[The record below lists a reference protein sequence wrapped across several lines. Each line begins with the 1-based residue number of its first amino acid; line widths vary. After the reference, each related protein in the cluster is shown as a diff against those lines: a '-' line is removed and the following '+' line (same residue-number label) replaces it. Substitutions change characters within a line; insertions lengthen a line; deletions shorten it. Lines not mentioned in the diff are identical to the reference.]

1 MFLTLDK
8 LWKRIE
14 EIQKHRYVDHR
25 ELPSYSFWIDKEA
38 EIAAMPPEDSEWGC
52 IAVGDRWQ
60 GWDLTAWL
68 RTETTIPAEWAGK
81 QVVGLFDFGKTGGGH
96 NSGFESL
103 LYVNGEP
110 YQGVGSNHTEVWFP
124 ESFIGQKVELLFK
137 VWSGL
142 HGSGG
147 VKTVQ
152 EHQIQLSALAV
163 LETETDDLYY
173 TAFAVYHTIQV
184 LEENRWERQA
194 LVKALDRAILLLN
207 WRVPGD
213 AAFYASVSVANAK
226 LKQELAQLPSF
237 QPLTVRCIGHTHI
250 DVAWL
255 WRLKH
260 TREKAVRSFSTVLRL
275 MEQFPEYIFLQ
286 TQPQLYEY
294 IEQDYPK
301 VFAKIKERV
310 KEGRW
315 EAGGA
320 MWLESDC
327 NIPSGESLVRQL
339 LYGMRYFERTFGV
352 KCEYL
357 WLPDVFGY
365 SWALP
370 QILQKSGLR
379 HFMTTKIS
387 WNVYNRFPHD
397 TFYWRGID
405 GTEVLTHYITTPDP
419 DIRVS
424 TFTRFY
430 TYNGQ
435 VLPATLSG
443 IWNNYRDKEIND
455 SELLLS
461 FGYGDGGGGPTRTML
476 EMRRRLENMPGLPKA
491 LPGRADDFF
500 NKLEQTVEQTDRYV
514 HHWDG
519 ELYLELHRG
528 TYTSQAYVKKMNRHM
543 EFLLRD
549 AEMVS
554 IFSSPLT
561 GYAAYPQKQLYD
573 SWKIVLRNQ
582 FHDILPGS
590 SITEVY
596 EDCHTEYAEAEQLA
610 QGALA
615 VGLEQLASCI
625 QIEGSDGWLVV
636 NSLPWPR
643 SEIIELPW
651 EAGYEGQRW
660 IDGSGSGSSLAVEQ
674 ISGQHGQGDRL
685 QLLVRDIPA
694 MGYTTIR
701 RVADGIGAGTA
712 QGLDAL
718 GKGSAQEL
726 GALGAG
732 SAQEPDALGATDV
745 EQALQ
750 VSLDVEQSLRAQEV
764 GQVQEAPQRQVRQVL
779 KTFTCGEQHVF
790 TPFYEIEWNDAGQL
804 NRIFDKRSG
813 REVLA
818 TGELGNRFDV
828 HEDKPAYHDNWE
840 IDIFY
845 VEKVAQI
852 TDLQSVSVI
861 EQSLLRAVI
870 RFEWVYGNTLI
881 KQDMIMY
888 AHHPRIDFSTWVD
901 WQERET
907 LLKVAFPVCVRAA
920 AATYEIQFGHVQ
932 RPTHWNTSWDYARFE
947 TCAHKWVD
955 LSERGFGVSLLNDCK
970 YGHDIKDHVMR
981 LTLIKSS
988 NKPDPECDK
997 GEHTFTYSLLPH
1009 GGDWFTAG
1017 TVQQAYRLNVP
1028 VVVKEI
1034 QAQAGHLQVVES
1046 DLTHTTHTTST
1057 THATHTTHANHANH
1071 ATSTTHAADSQ
1082 FKLES
1087 QAHIPGLPASLS
1099 FIGVSGDHVMI
1110 DTVKKAEDSDSW
1122 IIRCYEYA
1130 GKRGE
1135 VTLTTHYKMV
1145 EIGEVNLSEREGA
1158 TVEHT
1163 DHTFKAF
1170 FKPFEL
1176 KTFRIVF

>member
-8 LWKRIE
+8 LAKRIE
-14 EIQKHRYVDHR
+14 ELKEHRYVDHR
-25 ELPSYSFWIDKEA
+25 ELPSYLFWIDKEA
-38 EIAAMPPEDSEWGC
+38 EIAAKPPEDAAWDR
-52 IAVGDRWQ
+52 INIGDRWH

-68 RTETTIPAEWAGK
+68 KTEATIPAEWSDR
-81 QVVGLFDFGKTGGGH
+81 QIVGLFDFGKTGSGH
-96 NSGFESL
+96 TSGFESL

-124 ESFIGQKVELLFK
+124 ESYRGQKVELLFK

-142 HGSGG
+142 SGADG
-147 VKTVQ
+147 TKTVQ
-152 EHQIQLSALAV
+152 EHQLQTSAFAV
-163 LETETDDLYY
+163 LETETDDLYH

-194 LVKALDRAILLLN
+194 LVKALDRAFLLLN

-213 AAFYASVSVANAK
+213 EAFYASVKEANQKLKDELAK
-226 LKQELAQLPSF
+226 LPTY

-275 MEQFPEYIFLQ
+275 MEQFPEYVFLQ

-294 IEQDYPK
+294 IQQDYPE

-310 KEGRW
+310 QEGRW

-339 LYGMRYFERTFGV
+339 LYGIRYFEHTFGV

-379 HFMTTKIS
+379 HFMTSKIS

-419 DIRVS
+419 DIPES

-461 FGYGDGGGGPTRTML
+461 YGWGDGGGGPTRTML
-476 EMRRRLENMPGLPKA
+476 EMRRRLENMPGLPRA
-491 LPGRADDFF
+491 TTGRADEFF

-549 AEMVS
+549 AEIVS
-554 IFSSPLT
+554 IFNSPLT
-561 GYAAYPQKQLYD
+561 GYSSYPQKQLYD

-596 EDCHTEYAEAEQLA
+596 EDCRIEYAESERLA
-610 QGALA
+610 QGALTD
-615 VGLEQLASCI
+615 GLSLLTSCVSL
-625 QIEGSDGWLVV
+625 EGEGWMIF
-636 NSLPWPR
+636 NSLPWTR
-643 SEIIELPW
+643 SELVDLSWKED
-651 EAGYEGQRW
+651 YEGQQWVDAEGRVLAAER
-660 IDGSGSGSSLAVEQ
+660 IRGFDADGT
-674 ISGQHGQGDRL
+674 GDRL
-685 QLLVRDIPA
+685 LLLVNDIPA
-694 MGYTTIR
+694 MGYTTIHMESN
-701 RVADGIGAGTA
+701 AGLEAAASTDTT
-712 QGLDAL
+712 GTVNLDAAKL
-718 GKGSAQEL
+718 QETPVTL
-726 GALGAG
+726 TPETTEVMQPSPFSFTENG
-732 SAQEPDALGATDV
+732 
-745 EQALQ
+745 
-750 VSLDVEQSLRAQEV
+750 VS
-764 GQVQEAPQRQVRQVL
+764 
-779 KTFTCGEQHVF
+779 
-790 TPFYEIEWNDAGQL
+790 TPFYDMEWNESGQL
-804 NRIFDKRSG
+804 SRLFDKRSN

-818 TGELGNRFDV
+818 AGETGNRFDV

-845 VEKVAQI
+845 VEKVRHV
-852 TDLQSVSVI
+852 TELQSVVWL
-861 EQSLLRAVI
+861 EKGPLRAVAQ
-870 RFEWVYGNTLI
+870 FEWSYGKTVIRQELI
-881 KQDMIMY
+881 VN

-901 WQERET
+901 WHERET

-1009 GGDWFTAG
+1009 DGDWFAAG
-1017 TVQQAYRLNVP
+1017 TVEQAYRLNVP
-1028 VVVKEI
+1028 VVVSEI
-1034 QAQAGHLQVVES
+1034 PAQASRPQ
-1046 DLTHTTHTTST
+1046 
-1057 THATHTTHANHANH
+1057 
-1071 ATSTTHAADSQ
+1071 SQ
-1082 FKLES
+1082 S
-1087 QAHIPGLPASLS
+1087 LPAQLS

-1122 IIRCYEYA
+1122 IVRCYEYA

-1135 VTLTTHYKMV
+1135 VTFTTHYKV
-1145 EIGEVNLSEREGA
+1145 DEAEEVNLLEQEGVP
-1158 TVEHT
+1158 VEHGE
-1163 DHTFKAF
+1163 HGFGAF
-1170 FKPFEL
+1170 FNPFEL
-1176 KTFRIVF
+1176 KTFRIVLAAQSEDQEGRQSHAQ

>member
-1 MFLTLDK
+1 MFLTMDK

-14 EIQKHRYVDHR
+14 ELKSHRYVDHR
-25 ELPSYSFWIDKEA
+25 ELPSYDFWIDQEA
-38 EIAAMPPEDSEWGC
+38 EIAQKPPEDAEWGKM
-52 IAVGDRWQ
+52 AVGDRWQ

-68 RTETTIPAEWAGK
+68 KTDAVIPAEWSGK
-81 QVVGLFDFGKTGGGH
+81 QIVGLFDFGKTGSGH
-96 NSGFESL
+96 NWGFESL

-124 ESFIGQKVELLFK
+124 ESFLGQRIELLFK

-142 HGSGG
+142 SGADG
-147 VKTVQ
+147 TKTVQ
-152 EHQIQLSALAV
+152 EHQLRMSALAV
-163 LETETDDLYY
+163 LETQTDDLYH
-173 TAFAVYHTIQV
+173 TAFAVWHTIQV
-184 LEENRWERQA
+184 LDENRWERQA
-194 LVKALDRAILLLN
+194 LVKALDRALLLLN

-213 AAFYASVSVANAK
+213 DAFYESVHAANRK
-226 LKQELAQLPSF
+226 LKEELASLPAF

-260 TREKAVRSFSTVLRL
+260 TREKAARSFSTVLRL
-275 MEQFPEYIFLQ
+275 MEQFPEYVFLQ

-294 IEQDYPK
+294 IEQDYPEI
-301 VFAKIKERV
+301 FAKIKERIQ
-310 KEGRW
+310 EGRW

-397 TFYWRGID
+397 TFYWKGID
-405 GTEVLTHYITTPDP
+405 GTEILTHYITTPDP
-419 DIRVS
+419 DIKES

-435 VLPATLSG
+435 VLPATLNG
-443 IWNNYRDKEIND
+443 IWNNYRDKEVND

-461 FGYGDGGGGPTRTML
+461 YGWGDGGGGPTRTML
-476 EMRRRLENMPGLPKA
+476 EMRRRLENMPGMPKA
-491 LPGRADDFF
+491 TTGRADEFF
-500 NKLEQTVEQTDRYV
+500 NKLEQTVEQSDRYV

-528 TYTSQAYVKKMNRHM
+528 TYTSQGYVKKMNRRM

-549 AEMVS
+549 AEMASV
-554 IFSSPLT
+554 FSSPLV
-561 GYAAYPQKQLYD
+561 GYASYPQKQLYD

-596 EDCHTEYAEAEQLA
+596 EDCRVEYAEAEHLA
-610 QGALA
+610 EDAFSN
-615 VGLEQLASCI
+615 GLELLASCAAVKAG
-625 QIEGSDGWLVV
+625 EWLVF
-636 NSLPWPR
+636 NSLPWKR
-643 SEIIELPW
+643 SEIVHLPW
-651 EAGYEGQRW
+651 KPSYEGGQW
-660 IDGSGSGSSLAVEQ
+660 TDASGAILAASR
-674 ISGQHGQGDRL
+674 ISGPDAGEGQL
-685 QLLVRDIPA
+685 QLLVGNIPA
-694 MGYTTIR
+694 MGYTTLR
-701 RVADGIGAGTA
+701 MQTA
-712 QGLDAL
+712 APLEVTEASTTQ
-718 GKGSAQEL
+718 
-726 GALGAG
+726 
-732 SAQEPDALGATDV
+732 
-745 EQALQ
+745 
-750 VSLDVEQSLRAQEV
+750 RASSF
-764 GQVQEAPQRQVRQVL
+764 
-779 KTFTCGEQHVF
+779 TFGEQRVS
-790 TPFYEIEWNDAGQL
+790 TPYYELEWNEAGQL
-804 NRIFDKRSG
+804 NRLFDKRTG
-813 REVLA
+813 REVIA
-818 TGELGNRFDV
+818 AGETANRFDV
-828 HEDKPAYHDNWE
+828 HEDKPAFHDNWE

-845 VEKVAQI
+845 TEKVRHV
-852 TDLQSVSVI
+852 TDLRSAAVV
-861 EQSLLRAVI
+861 EEGPLRAVI
-870 RFEWVYGNTLI
+870 RFKWEYGPTRI
-881 KQDMIMY
+881 EQDMILY
-888 AHHPRIDFSTWVD
+888 ADHPRIDFSTWVD
-901 WQERET
+901 WHERET

-988 NKPDPECDK
+988 NKPDPQCDK

-1009 GGDWFTAG
+1009 EGDWFTAG
-1017 TVQQAYRLNVP
+1017 TAEQAHRLNVP
-1028 VVVKEI
+1028 VTVMEI
-1034 QAQAGHLQVVES
+1034 ADS
-1046 DLTHTTHTTST
+1046 ST
-1057 THATHTTHANHANH
+1057 VANHASS
-1071 ATSTTHAADSQ
+1071 AGTTANV
-1082 FKLES
+1082 
-1087 QAHIPGLPASLS
+1087 LPAELS
-1099 FIGVSGDHVMI
+1099 FISVAGDHVMI
-1110 DTVKKAEDSDSW
+1110 DSIKKAEDSDSW
-1122 IIRCYEYA
+1122 IVRCYEYA
-1130 GKRGE
+1130 GKRGH
-1135 VTLTTHYKMV
+1135 VMFHTHYSIV
-1145 EIGEVNLSEREGA
+1145 EAAEVNLAELEAEAMNHEANEIGA
-1158 TVEHT
+1158 Y
-1163 DHTFKAF
+1163 FN
-1170 FKPFEL
+1170 PFEL
-1176 KTFRIVF
+1176 KTFRLTLSEAHGIS

>member
-14 EIQKHRYVDHR
+14 EIEKHRYVEHR
-25 ELPSYSFWIDKEA
+25 EMPSYSFWVDKEA
-38 EIAAMPPEDSEWGC
+38 EIAAMPPEDSEWGH
-52 IAVGDRWQ
+52 ISVGDRWK

-68 RTETTIPAEWAGK
+68 KTETTVPAEWAGR
-81 QVVGLFDFGKTGGGH
+81 QVVGLFDFGKTGAGH

-110 YQGVGSNHTEVWFP
+110 YQGVGSNHKEVFFP
-124 ESFIGQKVELLFK
+124 ESFLGQKVELLFK

-142 HGSGG
+142 SGADG
-147 VKTVQ
+147 TKTEQ
-152 EHQIQLSALAV
+152 EHQLHLSALAV
-163 LETETDDLYY
+163 LETETDDLYH

-194 LVKALDRAILLLN
+194 LVKALDRAMLLLN

-213 AAFYASVSVANAK
+213 AAFYASVSEANTK
-226 LKQELAQLPSF
+226 LKEELAKLPSF

-294 IEQDYPK
+294 IEQDYPE

-310 KEGRW
+310 QEGRW

-339 LYGMRYFERTFGV
+339 LYGMRYFENTFGV

-405 GTEVLTHYITTPDP
+405 GTEVLTHYITTPETDVP
-419 DIRVS
+419 ES
-424 TFTRFY
+424 TFTRYY

-435 VLPATLSG
+435 VLPSTLSG

-461 FGYGDGGGGPTRTML
+461 YGYGDGGGGPTRTML
-476 EMRRRLENMPGLPKA
+476 EMRRRLENMPGMPRA
-491 LPGRADDFF
+491 ITGRADEFF
-500 NKLEQTVEQTDRYV
+500 TKLEQTVEQTDRYV

-596 EDCHTEYAEAEQLA
+596 EDCRTEYAEAEQLA

-615 VGLEQLASCI
+615 DGMELLASNI
-625 QIEGSDGWLVV
+625 KVEGGGWLVV

-643 SEIIELPW
+643 SEIVELSW
-651 EAGYEGQRW
+651 EASYEGQHW
-660 IDGSGSGSSLAVEQ
+660 MDVSGHRIAAERVL
-674 ISGQHGQGDRL
+674 GQPGQGDTL
-685 QLLVRDIPA
+685 QLLVTDIPA
-694 MGYTTIR
+694 MGYTTVRMATAEIP
-701 RVADGIGAGTA
+701 AELGQTLGTA
-712 QGLDAL
+712 ETLEEPQA
-718 GKGSAQEL
+718 S
-726 GALGAG
+726 GADSEERQAKSEGA
-732 SAQEPDALGATDV
+732 SP
-745 EQALQ
+745 
-750 VSLDVEQSLRAQEV
+750 
-764 GQVQEAPQRQVRQVL
+764 
-779 KTFTCGEQHVF
+779 FICGEQSVS
-790 TPFYEIEWNDAGQL
+790 TPFYEIEWNAAGQL
-804 NRIFDKRSG
+804 SRVFDKRSK

-818 TGELGNRFDV
+818 VGELGNRFDV

-845 VEKVAQI
+845 LEKVSHI
-852 TDLQSVSVI
+852 TDLRFATWI
-861 EQSLLRAVI
+861 EQGPLRAVI
-870 RFEWVYGNTLI
+870 RFEWEYGQTLVQ
-881 KQDMIMY
+881 QDMIVY

-970 YGHDIKDHVMR
+970 YGHDIKEHVMR

-1009 GGDWFTAG
+1009 GGDWFAAG
-1017 TVQQAYRLNVP
+1017 TVEQAYRLNVP
-1028 VVVKEI
+1028 VVVTEVKAQSEP
-1034 QAQAGHLQVVES
+1034 QAQLLSGQGQSQYAG
-1046 DLTHTTHTTST
+1046 
-1057 THATHTTHANHANH
+1057 
-1071 ATSTTHAADSQ
+1071 
-1082 FKLES
+1082 
-1087 QAHIPGLPASLS
+1087 QAMTRYLPAALS

-1122 IIRCYEYA
+1122 IVRCYEYA

-1135 VTLTTHYKMV
+1135 VAFATHYQV
-1145 EIGEVNLSEREGA
+1145 DELEEVNLSECEGVA
-1158 TVEHT
+1158 VAHT
-1163 DHTFKAF
+1163 GQTFTAF

-1176 KTFRIVF
+1176 KTFRIVFRMEN

>member
-14 EIQKHRYVDHR
+14 EIKKHRYVDHR
-25 ELPSYSFWIDKEA
+25 EIPSYSFWIDKEA
-38 EIAAMPPEDSEWGC
+38 EIAAMPPEDSAWDR
-52 IAVGDRWQ
+52 ISVGDRWK

-68 RTETTIPAEWAGK
+68 KTETTVPAEWSGK
-81 QVVGLFDFGKTGGGH
+81 QIVGLFDFGKTGGGH

-110 YQGVGSNHTEVWFP
+110 YQGVGSNHIEVWFP
-124 ESFIGQKVELLFK
+124 ESYLGQKVELLFK

-142 HGSGG
+142 SGADG
-147 VKTVQ
+147 MKTEQ
-152 EHQIQLSALAV
+152 EHQLRLSALAV
-163 LETETDDLYY
+163 LETETDDLYH

-213 AAFYASVSVANAK
+213 EAFYASVSEANTK
-226 LKQELAQLPSF
+226 LKEELAKLPSF

-260 TREKAVRSFSTVLRL
+260 TREKTIRSFSTVLRL

-294 IEQDYPK
+294 IEQDYPE

-352 KCEYL
+352 QCEYL

-379 HFMTTKIS
+379 HFMTSKIS

-419 DIRVS
+419 DIPES

-435 VLPATLSG
+435 ILPSTLSG
-443 IWNNYRDKEIND
+443 IWKNYRDKEVND

-461 FGYGDGGGGPTRTML
+461 YGYGDGGGGPTRTML

-491 LPGRADDFF
+491 VTGRADEFF
-500 NKLEQTVEQTDRYV
+500 AKLEQTVEQTDRYV

-561 GYAAYPQKQLYD
+561 GYAVYPQKQLYD

-596 EDCHTEYAEAEQLA
+596 EDCRTEYAESERLA

-615 VGLEQLASCI
+615 DGLNLLTSCVKA
-625 QIEGSDGWLVV
+625 EDGGWLVF

-643 SEIIELPW
+643 SEIVELPW
-651 EAGYEGQRW
+651 KDSYDGQQWTDALGR
-660 IDGSGSGSSLAVEQ
+660 SLAAERV
-674 ISGQHGQGDRL
+674 SGHSGQGDRL
-685 QLLVRDIPA
+685 QLLVNDIPA

-701 RVADGIGAGTA
+701 TVTELPQASGIAAAEAAVQVEATA
-712 QGLDAL
+712 LAESESEASAAQT
-718 GKGSAQEL
+718 GSESLAPE
-726 GALGAG
+726 AY
-732 SAQEPDALGATDV
+732 
-745 EQALQ
+745 QASSQ
-750 VSLDVEQSLRAQEV
+750 VPSS
-764 GQVQEAPQRQVRQVL
+764 
-779 KTFTCGEQHVF
+779 FICGEQRVS
-790 TPFYEIEWNDAGQL
+790 TPYYEIEWNDAGQL
-804 NRIFDKRSG
+804 IRLFDKRSN

-818 TGELGNRFDV
+818 AGEIGNRFDV

-845 VEKVAQI
+845 LEKVRQV
-852 TDLQSVSVI
+852 TDLRSTAWI
-861 EQSLLRAVI
+861 EQGPLRAVV
-870 RFEWVYGNTLI
+870 RFEWEYGKTLI
-881 KQDMIMY
+881 KQDMTLY

-1009 GGDWFTAG
+1009 GGDWFAAG
-1017 TVQQAYRLNVP
+1017 TVQQAHRLNVP
-1028 VVVKEI
+1028 VVVTEL
-1034 QAQAGHLQVVES
+1034 QAQASQLRAAES
-1046 DLTHTTHTTST
+1046 DS
-1057 THATHTTHANHANH
+1057 
-1071 ATSTTHAADSQ
+1071 SDGDG
-1082 FKLES
+1082 S
-1087 QAHIPGLPASLS
+1087 QAESESELQSQSGELPALLS
-1099 FIGVSGDHVMI
+1099 FIGVSEDHVMI

-1135 VTLTTHYKMV
+1135 VTFTTHYKVV
-1145 EIGEVNLSEREGA
+1145 EMEEVNLSEREGVA
-1158 TVEHT
+1158 VEHT
-1163 DHTFKAF
+1163 DHTFNAF

-1176 KTFRIVF
+1176 KTFRIVLVN